1 MRPETPA
8 HLWDALEA
16 AKKSQAAV
24 LGLNRDEYLADWI
37 RQSAVERQLEIVGE
51 ALSRVRRDDAST
63 ADRIPEI
70 HAIIATRN
78 VIVHRYDD
86 VDHIRGGA
94 MLHSDVPALIP
105 ALDSLLGEY
114 GPSDA

>member
-8 HLWDALEA
+8 HLWDACEA
-16 AKKSQAAV
+16 AKKTRAAID
-24 LGLNRDEYLADWI
+24 GLNLDEYLADWI

-51 ALSRVRRDDAST
+51 ALGRIRRDDPAT
-63 ADRIPEI
+63 AARIPDI

-86 VDHIRGGA
+86 VDHVRVWS
-94 MLHSDVPALIP
+94 MLNQDIPNLIP
-105 ALDSLLGEY
+105 VVDSLLAEF
-114 GPSDA
+114 GPPTI